1 MMEKK
6 EIRKQY
12 KILRNK
18 MSEMEV
24 KEKSDR
30 ICQNIISSN
39 LFQQAERILAYAPLG
54 NEVDI
59 RPVIEEGWRQQKRI
73 VFPKV
78 FGDTMRY
85 FEISSFSQLK
95 EGTFHVMEPVET
107 NLVDWEE
114 ALVFV
119 PGVAFDRQGN
129 RMGYGKGYY
138 DRFFEGKT
146 DCVKVGVA
154 YELQVAD
161 QLPTEENDLPVE
173 YLVTEKGVWKSNE
186 LYRRNGFPGRNKEIR
201 QSAGAD
207 QYSESDGRTWQYTG

>member
-59 RPVIEEGWRQQKRI
+59 RPVIEEGWRQEKRI
-73 VFPKV
+73 AFPKV

-85 FEISSFSQLK
+85 FEVSSFSQLK

-107 NLVDWEE
+107 NPVDWKN
-114 ALVFV
+114 ALVLV

-138 DRFFEGKT
+138 DRFFEENQVVLKA
-146 DCVKVGVA
+146 GVA

-173 YLVTEKGVWKSNE
+173 YLVTEKGVWK
-186 LYRRNGFPGRNKEIR
+186 R
-201 QSAGAD
+201 Q
-207 QYSESDGRTWQYTG
+207 

>member
-1 MMEKK
+1 MEKK

-12 KILRNK
+12 KMLRNK

-59 RPVIEEGWRQQKRI
+59 RPVIEEGWRQNKRI
-73 VFPKV
+73 AFPKV
-78 FGDTMRY
+78 FGDTMKY
-85 FEISSFSQLK
+85 FEISDFSKLE
-95 EGTFHVMEPVET
+95 EGTFHVMEPKEDYP
-107 NLVDWEE
+107 VDWEE
-114 ALVFV
+114 ALVLV

-138 DRFFEGKT
+138 DRFFKGKT

-154 YELQVAD
+154 YELQVANH
-161 QLPTEENDLPVE
+161 LPTEENDLPME
-173 YLVTEKGVWKSNE
+173 YLVTEKGVWK
-186 LYRRNGFPGRNKEIR
+186 R
-201 QSAGAD
+201 Q
-207 QYSESDGRTWQYTG
+207 

>member
-6 EIRKQY
+6 EIRKKY
-12 KILRNK
+12 KMLRNK

-39 LFQQAERILAYAPLG
+39 LFQQAEKMLVYAPLG

-59 RPVIEEGWRQQKRI
+59 CPVMEEGWRQQKRI
-73 VFPKV
+73 AFPKV
-78 FGDTMRY
+78 FGETMRY
-85 FEISSFSQLK
+85 FEISSFSQLE

-107 NLVDWEE
+107 NPIDWEE
-114 ALVFV
+114 ALVLV
-119 PGVAFDRQGN
+119 PGVAFDRQGS

-161 QLPTEENDLPVE
+161 QLPTEENDLPME
-173 YLVTEKGVWKSNE
+173 YLVTEKGVWK
-186 LYRRNGFPGRNKEIR
+186 R
-201 QSAGAD
+201 Q
-207 QYSESDGRTWQYTG
+207 

>member
-1 MMEKK
+1 MTPKQ
-6 EIRKQY
+6 EIRKKY
-12 KILRNK
+12 KSLRNE
-18 MSEMEV
+18 MSSQEV
-24 KEKSDR
+24 KEKSNQ
-30 ICQNIISSN
+30 ICQNFISSN
-39 LFQQAERILAYAPLG
+39 LFQQAERIMAYAPLG

-59 RPVIEEGWRQQKRI
+59 RPVMEEGWRQEKRI
-73 VFPKV
+73 AFPKV

-85 FEISSFSQLK
+85 FEVSSFSQLK

-107 NLVDWEE
+107 NPVDWKN
-114 ALVFV
+114 ALVLV

-173 YLVTEKGVWKSNE
+173 YLVTEKGVWK
-186 LYRRNGFPGRNKEIR
+186 R
-201 QSAGAD
+201 Q
-207 QYSESDGRTWQYTG
+207 

>member
-1 MMEKK
+1 MEKK

-85 FEISSFSQLK
+85 FEISSFS
-95 EGTFHVMEPVET
+95 
-107 NLVDWEE
+107 
-114 ALVFV
+114 
-119 PGVAFDRQGN
+119 DRKSTRLNSSHKVQS
-129 RMGYGKGYY
+129 RM
-138 DRFFEGKT
+138 
-146 DCVKVGVA
+146 
-154 YELQVAD
+154 
-161 QLPTEENDLPVE
+161 P
-173 YLVTEKGVWKSNE
+173 S
-186 LYRRNGFPGRNKEIR
+186 
-201 QSAGAD
+201 SA
-207 QYSESDGRTWQYTG
+207 

>member
-12 KILRNK
+12 KMLRNK

-59 RPVIEEGWRQQKRI
+59 RPVIEEGWRQEKRI
-73 VFPKV
+73 AFSQSIW
-78 FGDTMRY
+78 GY
-85 FEISSFSQLK
+85 NEIFLKSAVFSQLK

-107 NLVDWEE
+107 NPVDWKN
-114 ALVFV
+114 ALVLV

-138 DRFFEGKT
+138 DRFFEGKSG
-146 DCVKVGVA
+146 CVKAGVA

-173 YLVTEKGVWKSNE
+173 YLVTEKGVWK
-186 LYRRNGFPGRNKEIR
+186 R
-201 QSAGAD
+201 Q
-207 QYSESDGRTWQYTG
+207 

>member
-1 MMEKK
+1 MEKK

-12 KILRNK
+12 KMLRNK

-30 ICQNIISSN
+30 ICQNIILSN
-39 LFQQAERILAYAPLG
+39 LFQQVERIMAYAPLG

-59 RPVIEEGWRQQKRI
+59 RPVMEEGWRQQKRI
-73 VFPKV
+73 AFPKV

-85 FEISSFSQLK
+85 FEVSSFSQLE

-107 NLVDWEE
+107 NPVDWKN
-114 ALVFV
+114 ALVLV

-138 DRFFEGKT
+138 DRFFEEKSG
-146 DCVKVGVA
+146 CVKAGVA
-154 YELQVAD
+154 YELQVVD
-161 QLPTEENDLPVE
+161 QLPTKENDLPME
-173 YLVTEKGVWKSNE
+173 YLVTEKGVWK
-186 LYRRNGFPGRNKEIR
+186 R
-201 QSAGAD
+201 Q
-207 QYSESDGRTWQYTG
+207 

>member
-1 MMEKK
+1 MEKK

-12 KILRNK
+12 KMLRNK

-39 LFQQAERILAYAPLG
+39 LFQQAEKMLVYAPLG

-59 RPVIEEGWRQQKRI
+59 CP
-73 VFPKV
+73 
-78 FGDTMRY
+78 
-85 FEISSFSQLK
+85 
-95 EGTFHVMEPVET
+95 VMEPVET
-107 NLVDWEE
+107 NPIDWEE
-114 ALVFV
+114 ALVLV
-119 PGVAFDRQGN
+119 PGVAFDRQGS

-161 QLPTEENDLPVE
+161 QLPTEENDLPME
-173 YLVTEKGVWKSNE
+173 YLVTEKGVWK
-186 LYRRNGFPGRNKEIR
+186 R
-201 QSAGAD
+201 Q
-207 QYSESDGRTWQYTG
+207 

>member
-1 MMEKK
+1 MEKK

-59 RPVIEEGWRQQKRI
+59 RPVIEEGWRQEKRI
-73 VFPKV
+73 AFPKV

-85 FEISSFSQLK
+85 FEVSSFSQLK
-95 EGTFHVMEPVET
+95 EGYISC
-107 NLVDWEE
+107 DG
-114 ALVFV
+114 A
-119 PGVAFDRQGN
+119 GGN
-129 RMGYGKGYY
+129 KPCGLEKRLWYWFLEWLLIVRGTGMGYGKGYY
-138 DRFFEGKT
+138 DRFFEGKSG
-146 DCVKVGVA
+146 CVKAGVA

-173 YLVTEKGVWKSNE
+173 YLVTEKGVWK
-186 LYRRNGFPGRNKEIR
+186 R
-201 QSAGAD
+201 Q
-207 QYSESDGRTWQYTG
+207 